1 MRKEAYLTKP
11 LSDGTVQCQVCEHF
25 CAVKP
30 GQAGKCGVRR
40 NYDGTLYLVVYGKAV
55 AIRVDPIEKKPLFH
69 FLPRGDV
76 LSIGTYGCNFRCSFC
91 QNWEMAQ
98 KRDFDEERDYRSAE
112 RSRRSLGQ
120 DAPPEALV
128 STCRQRGIPMIAYT
142 YNEPTVFFEYTYD
155 TARLAHGQGI
165 KNVYVSDGFM
175 SRAALDMIVPYL
187 DGINVDLK
195 AFGETGEEFYHDV
208 CGARLEPVKRNIRYI
223 AQQTAVWIE
232 VTTLLIPG
240 LNDGDDELRT
250 LAAWLVEVDPEIPWH
265 VTAFRP
271 AYKMLDRPPT
281 LPRDLARA
289 YDIGKRAG
297 LHYVYVGN
305 VMDADRESTHC
316 PKCEQLLIRRRGYD
330 VREVWPE
337 RGVCP
342 RCGHLIPGV
351 WD

>member
-1 MRKEAYLTKP
+1 MRKAAYLAKP
-11 LSDGTVQCQVCEHF
+11 LSDGAVQCRVCEHF
-25 CAVKP
+25 CAIKS

-55 AIRVDPIEKKPLFH
+55 AINVDPIEKKPLFH

-76 LSIGTYGCNFRCSFC
+76 LSIGTFGCNFRCSFC

-98 KRDFDEERDYRSAE
+98 KRDFDEEQDY
-112 RSRRSLGQ
+112 LGQ

-128 STCRQRGIPMIAYT
+128 NTCRQRGILMIAYT

-155 TARLAHGQGI
+155 TARLAHEQGI

-175 SRAALDMIVPYL
+175 SRAALDMLAPYL

-195 AFGETGEEFYHDV
+195 AFSEEFYREV
-208 CGARLEPVKRNIRYI
+208 CGARLEPVKRNIAYI
-223 AQQTAVWIE
+223 ARETDIWIE
-232 VTTLLIPG
+232 VTTLLIPD
-240 LNDGDDELRT
+240 LNDGDDELRAM
-250 LAAWLVEVDPEIPWH
+250 AAWLAEVDAEMPWH

-281 LPRDLARA
+281 SPRGLARA
-289 YDIGKRAG
+289 YEIGKEAG

-305 VMDADRESTHC
+305 VRDADRESTFC
-316 PKCEQLLIRRRGYD
+316 PQCGQLLIHRCGYA

-337 RGVCP
+337 RGLCP
-342 RCGHLIPGV
+342 RCGHVIPGV
-351 WD
+351 WG